1 MLGTDREPGIMA
13 RALNEL
19 FYEMDR
25 TKEDMKYKV
34 SMSYLEV
41 RNIITVKVF
50 NVLMHKRSLRPD
62 MPIHLNF
69 DSTMDRCN
77 VCFTS
82 TDLQ

>member
-13 RALNEL
+13 RALNDL

-41 RNIITVKVF
+41 RNVRNGKELSKFSMCYCT
-50 NVLMHKRSLRPD
+50 NVLLD
-62 MPIHLNF
+62 LICLHLNF
-69 DSTMDRCN
+69 DSIM
-77 VCFTS
+77 V
-82 TDLQ
+82 